1 MNTPTWEAPRAAY
14 LLTAAMADNP
24 QPVSAIV
31 PGNGDM
37 NAEWGGYDEA
47 AQQDILAA
55 LGAQTRLALGMLR
68 ERLGTEIEID
78 WESADWEST
87 DWESTDWESRARA
100 ACSHAFAAIL
110 AAVRE
115 LVRPDPRARVI
126 AQCAHCREVIA
137 KAMCSLQ
144 IQAYFRLGFTPAMI
158 AAMCR
163 QSADE
168 PQASHR
174 HRETSI
180 QCSAQ
185 SRGHSPCEPNTLR

>member
-24 QPVSAIV
+24 QQANAIMPGNTE
-31 PGNGDM
+31 PGNGEM
-37 NAEWGGYDEA
+37 NTEWGGYDEA

-55 LGAQTRLALGMLR
+55 LGAQTRLALRMLR

-78 WESADWEST
+78 WESN
-87 DWESTDWESRARA
+87 ARA
-100 ACSHAFAAIL
+100 ACSHAFAAVS

-115 LVRPDPRARVI
+115 LVGPDPRARAI

-137 KAMCSLQ
+137 TAMCSLQ

-168 PQASHR
+168 PQASPR

-180 QCSAQ
+180 QSSAQ

>member
-1 MNTPTWEAPRAAY
+1 MNTPTWEAPRVAY

-24 QPVSAIV
+24 EQVSAIA

-55 LGAQTRLALGMLR
+55 LGAQTRLALRMLR

-78 WESADWEST
+78 WESSAGLCQQEKSAGLCQQ
-87 DWESTDWESRARA
+87 EN
-100 ACSHAFAAIL
+100 FAAML

-115 LVRPDPRARVI
+115 LVGPDPRARI
-126 AQCAHCREVIA
+126 SAQCAHCREVIA
-137 KAMCSLQ
+137 AAMCSLQ

-168 PQASHR
+168 PQASPH

-180 QCSAQ
+180 PSSAL

>member
-1 MNTPTWEAPRAAY
+1 MNTPTWEAPRVAY

-24 QPVSAIV
+24 DQGSAIA

-37 NAEWGGYDEA
+37 NAEWGGYDDA

-55 LGAQTRLALGMLR
+55 LGAQTRLALSMLR

-78 WESADWEST
+78 WERT
-87 DWESTDWESRARA
+87 ARA
-100 ACSHAFAAIL
+100 TCSHAFAAML

-115 LVRPDPRARVI
+115 LVGPDPRARVT
-126 AQCAHCREVIA
+126 AQCAHCRQVIA
-137 KAMCSLQ
+137 AAMCSLQ

-168 PQASHR
+168 PQASPR

-180 QCSAQ
+180 QSSAL